1 MRHATARGRT
11 AEREEDAENKRN
23 KRTKKQKGAK
33 TTEKENKTTNAA
45 MGWSGVEWS
54 GGGAPT
60 ETTGKGARE
69 RASKETGGRM
79 TKQSWTTMGR
89 ERNKNT
95 KRNKSE
101 KGVGRGEKADKVDK
115 Q

>member
-1 MRHATARGRT
+1 MQR
-11 AEREEDAENKRN
+11 REEEQQRERKTQKNKRN
-23 KRTKKQKGAK
+23 KRTRKKKGAK

-60 ETTGKGARE
+60 ETTGKGGRE
-69 RASKETGGRM
+69 RASKETGGM

-95 KRNKSE
+95 KRNKPE
-101 KGVGRGEKADKVDK
+101 KGSWEGGNADNVDE